1 MYQLIPLFLQLFLT
15 DVIFFPPPVP
25 HAYLSHF
32 CCTVF
37 VHFRM

>member
-15 DVIFFPPPVP
+15 DVIFPPPVP